1 MRHSH
6 TPQSVSD
13 KLLTFEDQK
22 TFIEEDET
30 LRVPMYM
37 STISTHAR
45 QYLYMTSLNV
55 ILLQISVPR
64 IWRSILL
71 RLGH

>member
-30 LRVPMYM
+30 LRVPMYIHVYDKY
-37 STISTHAR
+37 TR
-45 QYLYMTSLNV
+45 TSVLV
-55 ILLQISVPR
+55 YDIT
-64 IWRSILL
+64 
-71 RLGH
+71 